1 MWMGYNIYIY
11 IHTWYDIYIYIC
23 VIYIYIHYIY
33 DLYIHDVKKYMICI
47 YIYIL
52 HTVFSGFSW
61 GYHIIPNRLINLNN
75 GETTVKL
82 AAQNPFRSEPQCCR
96 TLLSYMCV
104 LCEVLLHIHHTWYSY
119 KYIYIYD
126 VYEIYIYIVLSCI
139 YI

>member
-1 MWMGYNIYIY
+1 MY
-11 IHTWYDIYIYIC
+11 
-23 VIYIYIHYIY
+23 
-33 DLYIHDVKKYMICI
+33 I

-104 LCEVLLHIHHTWYSY
+104 LCEVLLHPPQVSRLRRGCHNTGRGF
-119 KYIYIYD
+119 
-126 VYEIYIYIVLSCI
+126 
-139 YI
+139 